1 MSHGADH
8 TAPRRILPENRIDD
22 LGEAIIAL
30 TREIWVLSDR
40 QAVLE
45 AVLSDQGIDCSA
57 VDRYQPDAAMAET
70 LAKLRQQL
78 LDNVLIALKAA

>member
-1 MSHGADH
+1 MSGADI
-8 TAPRRILPENRIDD
+8 TAERRILPDHRIDD

-45 AVLSDQGIDCSA
+45 AVLLEEGIA
-57 VDRYQPDAAMAET
+57 IDRIDHYQPDAAMTER
-70 LAKLRQQL
+70 LAAKRQGL
-78 LDNVLIALKAA
+78 IDNVLAALRAG

>member
-1 MSHGADH
+1 MSGSDRT
-8 TAPRRILPENRIDD
+8 TARQILPETRIDD

-45 AVLSDQGIDCSA
+45 AVLAEQGVDVSRIDA
-57 VDRYQPDAAMAET
+57 YQPDPAMSAR
-70 LAKLRQQL
+70 LDARRQQL
-78 LDNVLIALKAA
+78 IDNVLVALKAA

>member
-1 MSHGADH
+1 MSGGDR
-8 TAPRRILPENRIDD
+8 TAARRILPDSRIDD

-45 AVLSDQGIDCSA
+45 AVLTEQGVDLSRI
-57 VDRYQPDAAMAET
+57 DRYQPDAAMT
-70 LAKLRQQL
+70 DRLAARRQQL
-78 LDNVLIALKAA
+78 VDNVLAALKAD

>member
-1 MSHGADH
+1 MSGADI
-8 TAPRRILPENRIDD
+8 TAERRILPDARIDD

-45 AVLSDQGIDCSA
+45 AVLAEEGIAIDR
-57 VDRYQPDAAMAET
+57 VDRYQPDAAMADR
-70 LAKLRQQL
+70 LAAKRQGL
-78 LDNVLIALKAA
+78 IDNVLAALRAG